1 MSEDLIKTEDLLNRK
16 ASIEMQI
23 ELLRSSLDK
32 IDIQIEKN
40 KEFDLLQLNR
50 LSDGDKFYCVY
61 AYSGLLT
68 IEEDIEDHHTFDDN
82 SYNQNNY
89 FDTKEEA
96 ERYLNH
102 FLLQLKLLRVRDRIN
117 DGWIPDW
124 NDSEES
130 KYTIHLSNN
139 RVLTFTS
146 VSSCDTPLWF
156 ETKEKRDLF
165 MKAVKYSE
173 IAQLLKF

>member
-1 MSEDLIKTEDLLNRK
+1 MSEELIKTEELLNRK

-23 ELLRSSLDK
+23 ELLRSDINK
-32 IDIQIEKN
+32 IDTQIENN
-40 KEFDLLQLNR
+40 KKVDLLQLNR
-50 LSDGDKFYCVY
+50 LNDGEKFYCVY

-68 IEEDIEDHHTFDDN
+68 IEEDIEDHHSYDTN

-124 NDSEES
+124 NDLEES

-156 ETKEKRDLF
+156 ETKEKRELF
-165 MKAVKYSE
+165 MKIVKHSE
-173 IAQLLKF
+173 IIQLLKF